1 MKSSRKPKS
10 KIVNVNKLRKEIKLL
25 NTKKKAGYTKE
36 KLKDLEACMPKSVGN
51 VKRKREDNQ
60 KEIME
65 DSIIVKKKRKPED
78 NLDSLE
84 NPPKLKA
91 IVPSSKLKNTNY
103 SK

>member
-36 KLKDLEACMPKSVGN
+36 KLKEFGGMSAKVSWKCE
-51 VKRKREDNQ
+51 RKREDNQ